1 MKRFIFSFLLLEIMS
16 EIAKV
21 KEIYFYPIKSAG
33 GIKLDK
39 CLVTKLGI
47 AHPDVPG
54 VVDRKWMII
63 DSNGNFLTQ
72 RQIPK
77 MVLIKPRITR
87 DHLVLTADGQEDC
100 YVPIEPTNNLIKCRL
115 VLFF

>member
-1 MKRFIFSFLLLEIMS
+1 MNENKII
-16 EIAKV
+16 V
-21 KEIYFYPIKSAG
+21 KEIYLYPVKSFA

-77 MVLIKPRITR
+77 MVLIKPRNTR